1 MIGSEMARERI
12 ADRLREAEAERRI
25 RSISE
30 ARAVERRSRL
40 RAVFGAVAWRLVPRE
55 LVPRRRRAVDPV
67 L

>member
-12 ADRLREAEAERRI
+12 SDRLREAEAERRS
-25 RSISE
+25 RPISE

-40 RAVFGAVAWRLVPRE
+40 RASFGAVASRLVHRE
-55 LVPRRRRAVDPV
+55 SVPRRRRAVDPV

>member
-12 ADRLREAEAERRI
+12 ADRIREAESERRS
-25 RSISE
+25 RPISE

-40 RAVFGAVAWRLVPRE
+40 RALFGAAARRLVPRE
-55 LVPRRRRAVDPV
+55 RVLRRRRAVDPV